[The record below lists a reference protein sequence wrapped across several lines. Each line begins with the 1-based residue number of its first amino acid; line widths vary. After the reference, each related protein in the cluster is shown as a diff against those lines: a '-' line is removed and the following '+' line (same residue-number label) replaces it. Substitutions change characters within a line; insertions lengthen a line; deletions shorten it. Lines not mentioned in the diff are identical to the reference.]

1 MPAPVRTNERPGTRA
16 TARHIRMSATK
27 ARAVLD
33 LIRGADVRSAEQTLR
48 FCERDA
54 AQVVAKLLRSAIA
67 NAEHNDDQ
75 IGDDLVVSACYADEG
90 RTIRR
95 FRPRA
100 RGRATRIRK
109 RTCHITIIVSRMSE
123 DELERRRAREESRP
137 GSRAARRSGQQA
149 TEERR
154 RRTRRRR
161 GGRSGGAGAGEGS
174 SGQASSGQPAEGE
187 AGAARDQAGAQ
198 VEPEAQVQ
206 PEAQVEPE
214 AQGEPEAQVQPEAQ
228 GEPEAQVQPEAP
240 EAQVQPEAG
249 SPDEGQDEPTGD
261 EGQAATSGAE
271 AADEAATPGTS
282 PGAEEE
288 R

>member
-1 MPAPVRTNERPGTRA
+1 MSAPVRTNERPGTRA

-33 LIRGADVRSAEQTLR
+33 LIRGADVRSAEQILR
-48 FCERDA
+48 FSERDA
-54 AQVVAKLLRSAIA
+54 AQVVLKLLRSAIA

-123 DELERRRAREESRP
+123 EQLERRRAREESRP

-161 GGRSGGAGAGEGS
+161 GGRSGAGGAGGQS
-174 SGQASSGQPAEGE
+174 SGQTSESDP
-187 AGAARDQAGAQ
+187 GAARDEARAEGQP
-198 VEPEAQVQ
+198 EPE
-206 PEAQVEPE
+206 
-214 AQGEPEAQVQPEAQ
+214 
-228 GEPEAQVQPEAP
+228 
-240 EAQVQPEAG
+240 
-249 SPDEGQDEPTGD
+249 SPDEGQDGPTGD
-261 EGQAATSGAE
+261 EGQVATSGAD
-271 AADEAATPGTS
+271 ASGEAATPGSS

>member
-1 MPAPVRTNERPGTRA
+1 MSAPVRTNERPGTRA

-33 LIRGADVRSAEQTLR
+33 LIRGADVRSAEQILR
-48 FCERDA
+48 FSERDA
-54 AQVVAKLLRSAIA
+54 AQVVLKLLRSAIA

-123 DELERRRAREESRP
+123 EELERRRAREESRP

-161 GGRSGGAGAGEGS
+161 GGRSGAAGAGEQS
-174 SGQASSGQPAEGE
+174 SGQTSEGE
-187 AGAARDQAGAQ
+187 AGAARDEAGAEGQ
-198 VEPEAQVQ
+198 PEPE
-206 PEAQVEPE
+206 
-214 AQGEPEAQVQPEAQ
+214 
-228 GEPEAQVQPEAP
+228 
-240 EAQVQPEAG
+240 
-249 SPDEGQDEPTGD
+249 SPDEGRDEPAGD

-271 AADEAATPGTS
+271 ASGEAATPGSS

>member
-16 TARHIRMSATK
+16 TVRDVRMSATK

-48 FCERDA
+48 LVEREA
-54 AQVVAKLLRSAIA
+54 AQVVGKLLRSAIA

-75 IGDDLVVSACYADEG
+75 IADDLVVSACYADEG

-109 RTCHITIIVSRMSE
+109 RTCHITIIVSRMSDE
-123 DELERRRAREESRP
+123 ELERRRAREESRP
-137 GSRAARRSGQQA
+137 GSRAARRAGPQA

-161 GGRSGGAGAGEGS
+161 GGRGGARAGEEAS
-174 SGQASSGQPAEGE
+174 AQAPADE
-187 AGAARDQAGAQ
+187 AGAAPEQAGAEDQ
-198 VEPEAQVQ
+198 AEA
-206 PEAQVEPE
+206 
-214 AQGEPEAQVQPEAQ
+214 
-228 GEPEAQVQPEAP
+228 EAP
-240 EAQVQPEAG
+240 APVSDDRG
-249 SPDEGQDEPTGD
+249 GEPTGD
-261 EGQAATSGAE
+261 EGQPPTGGAE
-271 AADEAATPGTS
+271 ASGEAARPGPV

>member
-16 TARHIRMSATK
+16 TARHVRMSATK

-48 FCERDA
+48 LVERDA
-54 AQVVAKLLRSAIA
+54 ALVVGKVLRSAIA

-123 DELERRRAREESRP
+123 EELERRRARDDRRP
-137 GSRAARRSGQQA
+137 GGRAARRAGQQA

-161 GGRSGGAGAGEGS
+161 GGRGGASGGESGAT
-174 SGQASSGQPAEGE
+174 
-187 AGAARDQAGAQ
+187 GAAPETPTKNAGTT
-198 VEPEAQVQ
+198 EP
-206 PEAQVEPE
+206 
-214 AQGEPEAQVQPEAQ
+214 
-228 GEPEAQVQPEAP
+228 AP
-240 EAQVQPEAG
+240 
-249 SPDEGQDEPTGD
+249 S
-261 EGQAATSGAE
+261 
-271 AADEAATPGTS
+271 DEAAATEPTAADGQVDPQQPAPTSAEGGDRPTADAGQAETGGARGSGEAAGPGTS

>member
-1 MPAPVRTNERPGTRA
+1 MSAPVRTNERPGTRA

-33 LIRGADVRSAEQTLR
+33 LVRGADVRSAEQILR
-48 FCERDA
+48 FSERDA
-54 AQVVAKLLRSAIA
+54 AQVVLKLLRSAIA

-109 RTCHITIIVSRMSE
+109 RTCHITIIVSRMSDE
-123 DELERRRAREESRP
+123 ELERRRAREESRP

-161 GGRSGGAGAGEGS
+161 GGRSGAAGAGE
-174 SGQASSGQPAEGE
+174 ASSGQTSGGE
-187 AGAARDQAGAQ
+187 AGAARDEAGA
-198 VEPEAQVQ
+198 
-206 PEAQVEPE
+206 
-214 AQGEPEAQVQPEAQ
+214 
-228 GEPEAQVQPEAP
+228 
-240 EAQVQPEAG
+240 
-249 SPDEGQDEPTGD
+249 EGQSEPDSPVSTPDEPTGD
-261 EGQAATSGAE
+261 EGQAAMSDTDASG
-271 AADEAATPGTS
+271 EAATPGSS

>member
-16 TARHIRMSATK
+16 TARHVRMSATK

-33 LIRGADVRSAEQTLR
+33 LIRGADVRTAEQTLR
-48 FCERDA
+48 LVERDA
-54 AQVVAKLLRSAIA
+54 ALVVGKVLRSAIA

-123 DELERRRAREESRP
+123 EELERRRARDDRRP
-137 GSRAARRSGQQA
+137 GGRAARRAGQQA

-161 GGRSGGAGAGEGS
+161 GGRGGASGGESEATGAAAKKAGATEPAPSDEAAATEPTAAEGQVESQQPAPTPAEGGDGPTADVSQGGTGGAGGSGEVAG
-174 SGQASSGQPAEGE
+174 
-187 AGAARDQAGAQ
+187 
-198 VEPEAQVQ
+198 
-206 PEAQVEPE
+206 
-214 AQGEPEAQVQPEAQ
+214 
-228 GEPEAQVQPEAP
+228 
-240 EAQVQPEAG
+240 
-249 SPDEGQDEPTGD
+249 
-261 EGQAATSGAE
+261 
-271 AADEAATPGTS
+271 PGTS

>member
-16 TARHIRMSATK
+16 TARHVRMSATK

-48 FCERDA
+48 LVERDA
-54 AQVVAKLLRSAIA
+54 ALVVGKVLRSAIA

-75 IGDDLVVSACYADEG
+75 IGEDLVVSACYADEG

-123 DELERRRAREESRP
+123 AELERRRARDDRRP
-137 GSRAARRSGQQA
+137 GGRAARRAGQQA

-161 GGRSGGAGAGEGS
+161 GGRGGASGGESGAT
-174 SGQASSGQPAEGE
+174 
-187 AGAARDQAGAQ
+187 GAAAKSAGTT
-198 VEPEAQVQ
+198 EP
-206 PEAQVEPE
+206 
-214 AQGEPEAQVQPEAQ
+214 
-228 GEPEAQVQPEAP
+228 AP
-240 EAQVQPEAG
+240 
-249 SPDEGQDEPTGD
+249 S
-261 EGQAATSGAE
+261 
-271 AADEAATPGTS
+271 DEAAANEPTAADGQVDPKQSAPTSAESGDRPTADAGQAETGGAQDSGEAVTPGTS

>member
-16 TARHIRMSATK
+16 TARHVRMSATK

-48 FCERDA
+48 LVERDA
-54 AQVVAKLLRSAIA
+54 AQVVGKVLRSAIA

-123 DELERRRAREESRP
+123 EELERRRARDDRRP
-137 GSRAARRSGQQA
+137 GGRAARRAGQQA

-161 GGRSGGAGAGEGS
+161 GGRGGATGGESGATGAAAETPAKNAGTAEPAPSDEAAATEPTAADGQVDPQQPAPTSAEGGDTPTIDA
-174 SGQASSGQPAEGE
+174 GQAETG
-187 AGAARDQAGAQ
+187 D
-198 VEPEAQVQ
+198 
-206 PEAQVEPE
+206 
-214 AQGEPEAQVQPEAQ
+214 AQG
-228 GEPEAQVQPEAP
+228 
-240 EAQVQPEAG
+240 
-249 SPDEGQDEPTGD
+249 
-261 EGQAATSGAE
+261 SG
-271 AADEAATPGTS
+271 EAATPGTS